1 MTLPIPERAVLLAD
15 ELLPSELV
23 ALDRRRLAAICLSRG
38 GATSHV
44 AILAAA
50 MDVPM
55 LVGLG
60 TAVQNIKERAA
71 PILDAHPGLLEL
83 TPPAAA
89 SHRAQGPLCAP
100 VARPLAE

>member
-1 MTLPIPERAVLLAD
+1 MNLPIPERAVLLAA

-23 ALDRRRLAAICLSRG
+23 ALDRRRLAAICLSGG
-38 GATSHV
+38 GASHV

-60 TAVQNIKERAA
+60 
-71 PILDAHPGLLEL
+71 
-83 TPPAAA
+83 PPYRT
-89 SHRAQGPLCAP
+89 SGRGVP
-100 VARPLAE
+100 